1 MKTTNIHFISLHHNP
16 VHNNTYKE
24 YKIFGAQHVI
34 IQKTN
39 VSLSDIAFDKTHPVF
54 LEIQHDQLTTLL
66 DWTNCKPYEIW
77 YFNEKLE
84 FTGKAFSIGEASGS
98 FIIQTQA
105 KYILLWNT
113 ELNTKTSEYL
123 ASFRCSYFEWQ
134 ETAEHQFTSQNFS
147 THYGRFPYVII
158 KQENSP
164 CFSQIPVHINPV
176 SNALP
181 GISIVINAEVEM
193 TAEEIEQIMVEH
205 VTLVQQKESE
215 KQNRNVKVALV
226 INANTAYY
234 FEQDK
239 EPILNSAI
247 PSGGVLL
254 DVEGQ
259 IIAKN
264 TEHYNQL

>member
-1 MKTTNIHFISLHHNP
+1 M
-16 VHNNTYKE
+16 
-24 YKIFGAQHVI
+24 
-34 IQKTN
+34 
-39 VSLSDIAFDKTHPVF
+39 
-54 LEIQHDQLTTLL
+54 
-66 DWTNCKPYEIW
+66 
-77 YFNEKLE
+77 
-84 FTGKAFSIGEASGS
+84 
-98 FIIQTQA
+98 
-105 KYILLWNT
+105 
-113 ELNTKTSEYL
+113 
-123 ASFRCSYFEWQ
+123 
-134 ETAEHQFTSQNFS
+134 
-147 THYGRFPYVII
+147 
-158 KQENSP
+158 
-164 CFSQIPVHINPV
+164 HINPV

-226 INANTAYY
+226 INANKAYY

-239 EPILNSAI
+239 EPTLNSAI